1 MPRVEGD
8 PAAVRPGLTVQ
19 PITHTSM
26 AMGKPERHELV
37 IEGMDDL
44 GQRVKLS
51 LRPAEFARL
60 RAVGEEHFG
69 GEM

>member
-1 MPRVEGD
+1 V
-8 PAAVRPGLTVQ
+8 AVRPGLTVQ
-19 PITHTSM
+19 PLTLTDWPAH
-26 AMGKPERHELV
+26 RELA